1 MSRTLGHNANSWRKL
16 HQIPKGTCT
25 WCRGPVPKGARSW
38 CGESCVEEF
47 LIRNSQAHA
56 RARVH
61 ARDRGVCAGC
71 GVDTD
76 AIRQELREIGE
87 RYREALRSRPA
98 PMPSGGLPIAD
109 FLALPTASP
118 NLDRAREIVAAWWAR
133 GVEVGIVS
141 GVCLDRPPDAWLR
154 LIPFGGGASH
164 LWEMDH
170 IVPVEH
176 GGGGCGLDNLQTLCL
191 RCHKAKTAEQARQRA
206 AARAAEREAAEV
218 AAGPAVTQL
227 GLFGGG
233 A

>member
-1 MSRTLGHNANSWRKL
+1 MSRTLGHNARSWRKL
-16 HQIPKGTCT
+16 HNVPKGTCT
-25 WCRGPVPKGARSW
+25 WCRGPVPKGARTW
-38 CGESCVEEF
+38 CGDACVEEF

-56 RARVH
+56 RSRVH
-61 ARDRGVCAGC
+61 ARDRGVCAAC
-71 GVDTD
+71 GMDTD
-76 AIRQELREIGE
+76 ATRQELREIE
-87 RYREALRSRPA
+87 RQYREALRSRPA
-98 PMPSGGLPIAD
+98 PMPAGGLPIAD

-118 NLDRAREIVAAWWAR
+118 DADRARELAVAWWAR
-133 GVEVGIVS
+133 S
-141 GVCLDRPPDAWLR
+141 GAAGLNDGMRPEQPTGAWAW
-154 LIPFGGGASH
+154 LIPFGGGARH

-206 AARAAEREAAEV
+206 AARAAEREAAEA

-227 GLFGGG
+227 ALFGGG